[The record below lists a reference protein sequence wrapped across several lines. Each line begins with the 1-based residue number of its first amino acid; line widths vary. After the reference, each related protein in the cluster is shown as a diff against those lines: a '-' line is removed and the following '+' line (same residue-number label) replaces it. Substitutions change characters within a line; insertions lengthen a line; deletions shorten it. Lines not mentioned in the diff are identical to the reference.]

1 MRPKRKRKRTMSTD
15 LSIDFTIPEEKEQV
29 FYFDPDELKHEL
41 EYWRAVRK
49 HTVLHK
55 KAELLVQ
62 ILDSVAKELESLDAI
77 ILAGKGKYD
86 RFEEET
92 VIHG

>member
-1 MRPKRKRKRTMSTD
+1 MSTD
-15 LSIDFTIPEEKEQV
+15 LSLDFTISEDKEPV

-62 ILDSVAKELESLDAI
+62 ILDSVAKELESLDVI

>member
-1 MRPKRKRKRTMSTD
+1 MEAKEEGSSNVNVG
-15 LSIDFTIPEEKEQV
+15 LSLDFTIPEEKEQV

-62 ILDSVAKELESLDAI
+62 ILDSVAKELESLDGI

>member
-1 MRPKRKRKRTMSTD
+1 MSTD
-15 LSIDFTIPEEKEQV
+15 LELNFTLPTDKEET
-29 FYFDPDELKHEL
+29 FYFDPDELKHEI

-55 KAELLVQ
+55 KAEMLVG
-62 ILDSVAKELESLDAI
+62 ILDSIAKELESLDAI

>member
-1 MRPKRKRKRTMSTD
+1 MEAKEEGSSNVNVG
-15 LSIDFTIPEEKEQV
+15 LSLDFTIHEEKEQV